1 MWGSRARGKKRRP
14 GFGNHTFSNVKEGVK
29 WATQRLRKQK
39 RERVIKLKDAITK
52 LTESGSK
59 LTRRRGD
66 IHKRMNIA
74 REIGKLKVELA
85 DVMDDKPCEEFVE
98 RVQPLL
104 TEDTQENRQQ
114 CHVLYLN
121 LFHPDKSAPLFVE
134 RDICPTCNTEYVMA
148 ATESK
153 MICPSCGDTDN
164 LVHSNTEFVD
174 EAEPTKPA
182 PEYERGPVYRKYLM
196 QYHEDAPSPPPEV
209 INIVYKHLSKVH
221 IMLSTKVRPTPIT
234 QILREEKLQKW
245 TPYAAVI
252 AKHINNEHI
261 VKLSQDLIDRLVERF
276 NKLLKYSM
284 DRKKSM
290 NFEFLTRNFLSLEG
304 RPEYQYFACHK
315 TRDVLNHADQR
326 LRDYSKELE
335 TLDDL
340 SNWRVARSC

>member
-196 QYHEDAPSPPPEV
+196 QYHEDAPCPSLVNNNAITMIPTRTAAYIFPRR
-209 INIVYKHLSKVH
+209 LSYHEK
-221 IMLSTKVRPTPIT
+221 T
-234 QILREEKLQKW
+234 QRLQLVSLYTLDTIQSEELELTARRLQE
-245 TPYAAVI
+245 AE
-252 AKHINNEHI
+252 AKGEEHHHHY
-261 VKLSQDLIDRLVERF
+261 DMMEWDT
-276 NKLLKYSM
+276 
-284 DRKKSM
+284 D
-290 NFEFLTRNFLSLEG
+290 
-304 RPEYQYFACHK
+304 
-315 TRDVLNHADQR
+315 LNHND
-326 LRDYSKELE
+326 DIM
-335 TLDDL
+335 TMGLDLDHSHFEENDDNDPTGWL
-340 SNWRVARSC
+340 WNDKILLQDVSNFNWSVFWGEEHPPVSA